1 VLIIEFHPEHRAW
14 KHGLDAPFD
23 FNMFFFH

>member
-1 VLIIEFHPEHRAW
+1 VLIIEFHPEHRTRE
-14 KHGLDAPFD
+14 HGLDPPFD